1 MLHGIHISNETG
13 KLHHLYLNSCLN
25 TINYQK
31 FRKQHDVL
39 KKCSNYDA
47 DAILQLKYIIFFQGY
62 LQLARGEFQAICCEY
77 PVKKR

>member
-13 KLHHLYLNSCLN
+13 KLHHLSRNSCLK
-25 TINYQK
+25 TINYQE

-39 KKCSNYDA
+39 KKFSNYDA

-62 LQLARGEFQAICCEY
+62 LQLARGEFRAICCEY

>member
-13 KLHHLYLNSCLN
+13 KLHHLSRNSCLK
-25 TINYQK
+25 TINYQE

-39 KKCSNYDA
+39 KKFSNYDA
-47 DAILQLKYIIFFQGY
+47 DAILQLKYIILFQGY

-77 PVKKR
+77 Y